1 MTNAYSTI
9 RAVGDMQANAQANLP
24 VMPDNGNP
32 RGANNMRSTQ
42 PGMATPQGEDA
53 PHPTPPAY
61 FYPWLQPSS
70 HMDDVR
76 AMIQAPMY
84 TGQQSYTSP
93 PVPVVTPPMPQMS
106 GDDGRQ
112 ALPVLPSNT
121 GIVPPQFLPQG
132 RGFRDDTDVSQFR
145 PVLPRAMMR

>member
-9 RAVGDMQANAQANLP
+9 RAVGDMQADAQANLP

-32 RGANNMRSTQ
+32 RGANNMRPTL
-42 PGMATPQGEDA
+42 PGMATPQGQDS

-70 HMDDVR
+70 HMDDVQ
-76 AMIQAPMY
+76 AMIRAPMY

-93 PVPVVTPPMPQMS
+93 PVPAQPLPNM
-106 GDDGRQ
+106 GFNDGRP
-112 ALPVLPSNT
+112 AMPVLPTNT
-121 GIVPPQFLPQG
+121 GIVPPQGMPME
-132 RGFRDDTDVSQFR
+132 RGLRDDTNVSQFR